1 MFIEFLDISIN
12 TSPQITNHYAVSLNI
27 TSTTVSY
34 LLFGTL
40 VKEKSNST
48 ITTITWPQVQSCYIS
63 IDPIAPMAL
72 LQNRG
77 CNKKSVKYIQLISNL
92 SLVFR
97 LNCHVA

>member
-1 MFIEFLDISIN
+1 MFNDFLDISIN
-12 TSPQITNHYAVSLNI
+12 TSPQITNYYAVSMNI

-48 ITTITWPQVQSCYIS
+48 ITGIATGTIMSSCDIS

-77 CNKKSVKYIQLISNL
+77 CNEKSVKYI
-92 SLVFR
+92 
-97 LNCHVA
+97 